1 MPALRDPLLLAASPE
16 GIAARSAAAS
26 ASAPVKVGLLI
37 NGAAGQMR
45 ARAQRAALER
55 VAASAGP
62 DACVCLATP
71 DLASVRR
78 ALAELLVV
86 HQCNVL
92 ATAGG
97 DGTLHHAVNA
107 LAALDA
113 GIGAPQPWPRWLV
126 LSGGTLN
133 IVARTLGS
141 HGNPAQRLQAFLRDF
156 AGVRLSRLPARRVS
170 LLAAGWQGD
179 AERLGFVFGSEVAFH
194 AIALY
199 TRFGSGYLGLARF
212 LAEFA
217 RGATVGSVLWQ
228 AEGWKL
234 GPYPG
239 PLWVDDTQLGPYTGA
254 VASTVDL
261 TLAVA
266 AVRTI
271 RRQLLQPGMSVRVV
285 EETDLQR
292 LLTLLPAMMRDQPAP
307 GLRDWPSAHQLQL
320 TGPFTLDGELY
331 PLPGTRVAHEPLTV
345 RVADQRLH
353 AVPGEW
359 ERAEEPGLL

>member
-1 MPALRDPLLLAASPE
+1 
-16 GIAARSAAAS
+16 
-26 ASAPVKVGLLI
+26 
-37 NGAAGQMR
+37 MR

-55 VAASAGP
+55 VASRNGGS
-62 DACVCLATP
+62 DCVCIATP

-86 HQCNVL
+86 HRCNVL

-107 LAALDA
+107 LSALDA
-113 GIGAPQPWPRWLV
+113 SQPETQLWPRWLV

-141 HGNPAQRLQAFLRDF
+141 HGSPAKRLAAFLNDF
-156 AGVRLSRLPARRVS
+156 AGVRLSRLPVRRVS
-170 LLAAGWQGD
+170 LLSAAWQGE
-179 AERLGFVFGSEVAFH
+179 AQRLGFVFGSEAAFH

-217 RGATVGSVLWQ
+217 RGATVGSALWR

-234 GPYPG
+234 GPYLG
-239 PLWVDDTQLGPYTGA
+239 PLHIDGTAITPYTGA

-261 TLAVA
+261 TLAIA

-292 LLTLLPAMMRDQPAP
+292 LVGLLPAMMRDQPAV
-307 GLRDWPSAHQLQL
+307 GLRDWPVAQQLQL

-331 PLPGTRVAHEPLTV
+331 PLPGTLGAHVPLTV

-359 ERAEEPGLL
+359 ARADEPGLL